1 MCLNLIFWFVTS
13 GDSYNDAQ
21 RFRLAALRVIEIRLP
36 AWSRLRRDQITKD
49 DKNLPAGRQVTNAD
63 KPYSSAV
70 LRQAIV
76 GRCFS
81 LALL

>member
-1 MCLNLIFWFVTS
+1 MLRTT
-13 GDSYNDAQ
+13 A
-21 RFRLAALRVIEIRLP
+21 RLAAVRAGQTSVSWLGRKFICTAKLQKMIR
-36 AWSRLRRDQITKD
+36 I
-49 DKNLPAGRQVTNAD
+49 TNAD